1 MLSYARVALC
11 LSLLLV
17 AGCAWQAELPAV
29 PASHPANPEA
39 EAAPVVRPSD
49 VLSVREPAATP
60 QPMGMMHHGG
70 HGKEVAP

>member
-1 MLSYARVALC
+1 MLSYARIFVWG
-11 LSLLLV
+11 LLFLV

-49 VLSVREPAATP
+49 VLSVRQPAPTP
-60 QPMGMMHHGG
+60 HPMEMMHHEG